1 MSGCRRC
8 GATATICVDCGL
20 WMCAPCTR
28 DNAQCNGAG
37 KHAHGCCCF
46 VKTGETISSHGTG
59 SANSICTSRQRHI
72 GPPLSPV
79 SQPPPRVQ
87 SWSPLPVTSVLP
99 AFSKSGMIDSRTG
112 SIDSGKNTH
121 YGYNAI
127 VALFPQAATPT
138 TSVQRGQLPASSLGR
153 LLNPRPRGEKNLAS
167 HCSHHGAKATVA
179 GGESGRTTTSHQ
191 TLRSFQAAPYHR
203 RNRAPRTRTRA
214 SH

>member
-1 MSGCRRC
+1 M
-8 GATATICVDCGL
+8 CGL
-20 WMCAPCTR
+20 WAVDVCRHAPETTHSATAR
-28 DNAQCNGAG
+28 ENMPTDAAASSKRG
-37 KHAHGCCCF
+37 KRSAH
-46 VKTGETISSHGTG
+46 TALDRLSA
-59 SANSICTSRQRHI
+59 ANSICTSRQRHI